1 VDERTARMKL
11 PDALFQD
18 VTGLSVAAAAA
29 VDEDRRA
36 AQRVFLGQRTTVLRD
51 RLGVSDDVSE
61 GIIGRLSVTGIG
73 VVCDRAVEAGEVFTV
88 MLPRQ
93 RGEAVPV
100 RCAAVSCHRCGAG
113 NTFLVGA
120 VFEAVLSEE
129 YPRDGAE
136 TTTSG
141 R

>member
-1 VDERTARMKL
+1 MKL

-18 VTGLSVAAAAA
+18 VTGLSAAG
-29 VDEDRRA
+29 VEPGDEDRRS

-51 RLGVSDDVSE
+51 RLGVSDDASD
-61 GIIGRLSVTGIG
+61 GIIGRVSVTGIG
-73 VVCDRAVEAGEVFTV
+73 VVCERAMEAGEVFTIL
-88 MLPRQ
+88 LPRQ

-120 VFEAVLSEE
+120 VFEALLSEE
-129 YPRDGAE
+129 YAPEDDEAE
-136 TTTSG
+136 ERTRRG
-141 R
+141 

>member
-1 VDERTARMKL
+1 MKL

-18 VTGLSVAAAAA
+18 VTGLSVGA
-29 VDEDRRA
+29 VEPGDEDRRT

-51 RLGVSDDVSE
+51 RLGVSDDASD
-61 GIIGRLSVTGIG
+61 GIIGRVSVTGIG
-73 VVCDRAVEAGEVFTV
+73 VVCERAMEAGETFTI

-120 VFEAVLSEE
+120 VFEAVLSDAYRQEDDE
-129 YPRDGAE
+129 GAPE
-136 TTTSG
+136 QARRG
-141 R
+141 

>member
-1 VDERTARMKL
+1 MKL

-18 VTGLSVAAAAA
+18 VTGLSAAG
-29 VDEDRRA
+29 VEPGDEDRRS

-51 RLGVSDDVSE
+51 RLGVSDDASD
-61 GIIGRLSVTGIG
+61 GIIGRVSVTGIG
-73 VVCDRAVEAGEVFTV
+73 VVCERAMEAGEVFTIL
-88 MLPRQ
+88 LPRQ

-120 VFEAVLSEE
+120 VFQAVMSEE
-129 YPRDGAE
+129 YAGEEDDAAE
-136 TTTSG
+136 QSRRG
-141 R
+141 